1 MVDENLNK
9 KIESGSVKVADDV
22 VAIIS
27 GVAATEIKGVAGM
40 SGGIAGGITDM
51 LGMKNLSKGVKI
63 ELSNK
68 EAKIDIFLIVEYGYN
83 ITEVCTKVQNNVR
96 NTVETMTGLDVV
108 EVNINVQG
116 VNIPKEPKK
125 EEELKSK

>member
-1 MVDENLNK
+1 MR
-9 KIESGSVKVADDV
+9 IESDSVKVADDV

-63 ELSNK
+63 ELTNK

-96 NTVETMTGLDVV
+96 NTVETMTGLDVL
-108 EVNINVQG
+108 EVNVNVQG

-125 EEELKSK
+125 EDEFKSK